1 MRCRT
6 KLPALCALLCVLCV
20 SARNAFPASLPYFS
34 VLSEDAGAWPK
45 ILASIG
51 LQQQPAGLARVFVAR
66 TGASGSAE
74 WPARVERG
82 AILILEGESS
92 LADSFGFHRAAQDP
106 VKIRSVVDIH
116 RPNLPVI
123 WEKGLELP
131 VYQIP
136 AGAQVFARERWTG
149 APLAAGLKRGAG
161 AVLWVAVPPGERGHE
176 RFPYLP
182 NALADLGLDPPFRTN
197 HLWAF
202 FDSAYRSR
210 VDVEYFAKRWR
221 KAGISAL
228 HAAAWHNF
236 EPDAER
242 DAYLAKLI
250 EACHREGIL
259 VYAWFELPHV
269 SEKFWADHP
278 EWREKTALGQD
289 AQLDWRK
296 LMNLT
301 NRECFRAVSTGVR
314 QLIGRFDWDGVNL
327 AELYFES
334 LEGIGNPSRFTPM
347 NSDVRISF
355 QKEAGFDPAEL
366 FTTRQDAKSRAA
378 FFNFRAD
385 LARRMQEEWLG
396 EIGRARQT
404 KPHLDLVLTHVDDRF
419 DTGMREAIGADA
431 ARVLPLLESGSF
443 TFLIED
449 PATVW
454 NLGPERYPAIAE
466 RYRPLTPH
474 HEKLA
479 IDLNIVERYQDVYPT
494 KQQTG
499 IELFQLVH
507 AAAAS
512 FPRVALY
519 FESSLLPPDLQL
531 LSSAAATV
539 RRFERMGTKTVVES
553 AGGVGIP
560 WKGGAK
566 VDGQLWAAQDED
578 TLWLPAGAHAV
589 EPAPPGG
596 GPRLVALNGELRSA
610 VATGAHGL
618 EFTYQSD
625 ARAIAIVS
633 RKPVSLQIDGVEQ
646 PPSAFLHPMSPVT
659 LLLPRGQH
667 FVTLTCD

>member
-1 MRCRT
+1 
-6 KLPALCALLCVLCV
+6 
-20 SARNAFPASLPYFS
+20 
-34 VLSEDAGAWPK
+34 
-45 ILASIG
+45 
-51 LQQQPAGLARVFVAR
+51 
-66 TGASGSAE
+66 
-74 WPARVERG
+74 
-82 AILILEGESS
+82 
-92 LADSFGFHRAAQDP
+92 
-106 VKIRSVVDIH
+106 
-116 RPNLPVI
+116 
-123 WEKGLELP
+123 
-131 VYQIP
+131 
-136 AGAQVFARERWTG
+136 
-149 APLAAGLKRGAG
+149 
-161 AVLWVAVPPGERGHE
+161 
-176 RFPYLP
+176 
-182 NALADLGLDPPFRTN
+182 
-197 HLWAF
+197 
-202 FDSAYRSR
+202 
-210 VDVEYFAKRWR
+210 
-221 KAGISAL
+221 
-228 HAAAWHNF
+228 
-236 EPDAER
+236 
-242 DAYLAKLI
+242 
-250 EACHREGIL
+250 
-259 VYAWFELPHV
+259 
-269 SEKFWADHP
+269 
-278 EWREKTALGQD
+278 
-289 AQLDWRK
+289 
-296 LMNLT
+296 
-301 NRECFRAVSTGVR
+301 
-314 QLIGRFDWDGVNL
+314 
-327 AELYFES
+327 
-334 LEGIGNPSRFTPM
+334 
-347 NSDVRISF
+347 
-355 QKEAGFDPAEL
+355 
-366 FTTRQDAKSRAA
+366 
-378 FFNFRAD
+378 
-385 LARRMQEEWLG
+385 MQEEWLG
-396 EIGRARQT
+396 EIGQARQA

-431 ARVLPLLESGSF
+431 ARVLPLLDSGSF

-539 RRFERMGTKTVVES
+539 RRFERMGTKTVVDS

-589 EPAPPGG
+589 EPVELVPAAA

-646 PPSAFLHPMSPVT
+646 PPSAFLNQTASVT

-667 FVTLTCD
+667 FVTLTYD